1 MTRAEVLEAMNQMLV
16 AAQKVRSVAMQ
27 GLGDDQV
34 AEDVNIE
41 LHPWLF
47 GRKNCLPAL
56 LKYLTL
62 VEAGG
67 PISGAVFYNWMTIAT
82 DKDPAIAL
90 MASLSGYDLPEPKV
104 HWFVENW

>member
-1 MTRAEVLEAMNQMLV
+1 
-16 AAQKVRSVAMQ
+16 MQ

-47 GRKNCLPAL
+47 GPKNCLPAL

-67 PISGAVFYNWMTIAT
+67 PISGSVFYNWMLIAI
-82 DKDPAIAL
+82 DKEPAIAL
-90 MASLSGYDLPEPKV
+90 MTSLSGYDLPQPEP
-104 HWFVENW
+104 HWFAESW

>member
-16 AAQKVRSVAMQ
+16 AAQKVRSVSME

-47 GRKNCLPAL
+47 GPKNCLPIL
-56 LKYLTL
+56 LKYLTQA
-62 VEAGG
+62 EAGG
-67 PISGAVFYNWMTIAT
+67 VIAGSVFYNWMTIAT

-90 MASLSGYDLPEPKV
+90 MASLSGYDFPQPQV
-104 HWFVENW
+104 HWFVETW